1 MSNQLKAIR
10 QALRQTQVGIAH
22 ELGISRGLWSV
33 HEGKPAGHD
42 VPPHIARVL
51 IKFARA
57 QGMPLTYEHI
67 YDGKP
72 LPQMV
77 LIAAEQV
84 PPELRP
90 PVAKRPRR
98 RIADAATAG

>member
-67 YDGKP
+67 YDGAK
-72 LPQMV
+72 LPEMV
-77 LIAAEQV
+77 LIPADQV

-90 PVAKRPRR
+90 AVKRQRR
-98 RIADAATAG
+98 RIAATAATV

>member
-51 IKFARA
+51 IRFARA

-67 YDGKP
+67 YDGAK
-72 LPQMV
+72 LPEMV
-77 LIAAEQV
+77 LIAADQV

-90 PVAKRPRR
+90 VAAKRQRR
-98 RIADAATAG
+98 RVIASAEA